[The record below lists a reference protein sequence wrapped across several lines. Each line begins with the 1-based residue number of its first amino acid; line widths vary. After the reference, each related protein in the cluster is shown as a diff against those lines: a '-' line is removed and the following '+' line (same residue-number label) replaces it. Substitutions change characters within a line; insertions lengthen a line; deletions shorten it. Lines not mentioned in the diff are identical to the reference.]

1 MTYVVDATD
10 GTIENREARVD
21 AHVHSYASRAP
32 LNWLMASV
40 GASESYTQPDQL
52 YELCKQRGMDL
63 VTISDHDTIEGA
75 LELRAEHP
83 DDTFLSEEVSA
94 VFPEDGC
101 VVHTLALDITE
112 AQHVEIQSLRRNIYE
127 LVEYLD
133 GAHIPFF
140 ACHLLSDV
148 NKRLDR
154 SHIQRCLLMFRGLEG
169 LNGACDPVHEQGLR
183 NVVAGL
189 SPERL
194 ARWANLYPQVPFLN
208 QDARYAW
215 FGGSD
220 DHAGLSIARA
230 HTVFPGPA
238 TVAGFRAAIRNYA
251 TKPGGLAAT
260 PDLVCHNIYGVVA
273 GALLHSGQLSFG
285 LGEQTT
291 QGSSLN
297 RTLERFADYL
307 DDKDRKFDIEDAI
320 LKGHED
326 STQDQIH
333 EIIDRILVRANR
345 DALKTLAEAVTG
357 GQISAAAD
365 ALPDLVKLL
374 VLSIPYLSGVA
385 VYGREGRKAHKYC
398 RDLGV
403 PLDEKPNPRVAILC
417 DTLDDI
423 QGVSVGLRRLAAQAK
438 SEGLDLRLV
447 GLGDGEKNCVDAD
460 GVARIPCVLWHRPKE
475 FPSIAFGIPS
485 LTSLLHYIVSEGIDL
500 VQCSTPGP
508 MGLVGLMVARMAGV
522 PVIGQYNTDLPE
534 FVARLTRDRMMA
546 SMTSYFVGW
555 FYGKLDRVLAPSQ
568 AAIDRLF
575 SLGVAREK
583 IRLVPRDVDHDLF
596 CPDRREPE
604 AYADEYAPG

>member
-1 MTYVVDATD
+1 MVPAIQCTNRGCATSSRD
-10 GTIENREARVD
+10 CLPKGWPGGQTSIRLADQHHIE
-21 AHVHSYASRAP
+21 P
-32 LNWLMASV
+32 W
-40 GASESYTQPDQL
+40 GAESWI
-52 YELCKQRGMDL
+52 K
-63 VTISDHDTIEGA
+63 
-75 LELRAEHP
+75 
-83 DDTFLSEEVSA
+83 
-94 VFPEDGC
+94 
-101 VVHTLALDITE
+101 
-112 AQHVEIQSLRRNIYE
+112 
-127 LVEYLD
+127 
-133 GAHIPFF
+133 
-140 ACHLLSDV
+140 
-148 NKRLDR
+148 
-154 SHIQRCLLMFRGLEG
+154 
-169 LNGACDPVHEQGLR
+169 
-183 NVVAGL
+183 GL
-189 SPERL
+189 S
-194 ARWANLYPQVPFLN
+194 
-208 QDARYAW
+208 
-215 FGGSD
+215 GGSD

-534 FVARLTRDRMMA
+534 FVARSNDGLDDLLLRGLVLRQTRSSSRSVASGDRPTVLFRRRARKDSTRATRRGPRPLLPRSPRTRGLRGRVCAWLTSPVSFPTRAAGSRPTIATRRAFFPPAASSATSSFRESHAARKRSNPACCTEFLGRVFRATLTTACSATWANWLACCAGCVPISSKSAVTMSCRHWFTGRSAPRGPSALRMVGFLPSGPGARRA
-546 SMTSYFVGW
+546 SHANPGCSPRRRY
-555 FYGKLDRVLAPSQ
+555 VL
-568 AAIDRLF
+568 
-575 SLGVAREK
+575 
-583 IRLVPRDVDHDLF
+583 
-596 CPDRREPE
+596 
-604 AYADEYAPG
+604 